1 MVSRRTRSLRFAE
14 MYRRASL
21 QSQPV
26 SNREEQANKADS
38 ALMIGTTNSDKQFYF
53 SVDFPDF
60 KRFLQWLAV
69 DRLNPGGQLVLPAMP
84 RAGHTPML
92 QLAFGNRAALMCT
105 HSIHG
110 KQLALTPE

>member
-1 MVSRRTRSLRFAE
+1 

-21 QSQPV
+21 QSQPI
-26 SNREEQANKADS
+26 SNREEQASKVDS
-38 ALMIGTTNSDKQFYF
+38 ALMIGTINSDKQFYF

-60 KRFLQWLAV
+60 ERFLQWLAV

-84 RAGHTPML
+84 GAGHTPML
-92 QLAFGNRAALMCT
+92 QLAFGNRASLMCT
-105 HSIHG
+105 HPIHG